1 MNDKRLIESKLEFL
15 EEMANRFPTRD
26 DAVTEI
32 INLSSILALPRSIE
46 HFMSDLHGQADAFN
60 HILNNASGGIRFRI
74 GQLFDDVLT
83 KEEEDEL
90 ATLIYYPRE
99 KMNLVLDDVKDKDK
113 WYRENLLRIIEVAKK
128 FSSRYTRS
136 KVRKVYSDSKLSYI
150 IDEVLNNKI
159 EEENKDKYY
168 NAIIDTIIKLGYADK
183 LIIELSSIIKQLAV
197 DELHIV
203 GDIYDRGP
211 EPHKIMDL
219 LEKYHTVDIEWGNH
233 DILWM
238 GATLGSDICVSGVIT
253 NSVRHNNLSI
263 LEDTYGINLRQLANF
278 AENTYDDALV
288 WRPRKTSSEDYYN
301 NLAVRQAARIHKA
314 ISVIMYKLEGNLA
327 LMHPEY
333 DMGHRRLLDKI
344 DYQNS
349 TINID
354 GNIYK
359 LEDSNFPTID
369 KNNPYALTCEEEKII
384 SDLTKS
390 FLNSEALQRHIAV
403 FINKGSMY
411 KIENNN
417 LMYHALVPLC
427 SDGSL
432 KKVNIGNVKLSGKR
446 LFDYIDAMV
455 RRLYYNKQNNSQYDL
470 DLMWYLWCGAD
481 SPFFG
486 KDKMTTLERV
496 LIKDKTS
503 HKEKRNYYYTYQENR
518 EVMEN
523 IMRNFGIEDVS
534 NAHIINGHIPVEKI
548 NGESPLKADDAVI
561 VIDGG
566 FSKAYQK
573 TTGIAG
579 YTLVSG
585 STGMRIIAHEPFS
598 SLDMAIKNNEDIH
611 SSIDIQKSISKRI
624 TIADVDKGKEI
635 KQQINNLLLLIE
647 AYDMGIIKENK
658 EYKYVKVLTR
668 K

>member
-1 MNDKRLIESKLEFL
+1 MKDKRLIESKLEFL
-15 EEMANRFPTRD
+15 AEMANRFPTRD
-26 DAVTEI
+26 DAATEI

-74 GQLFDDVLT
+74 GQLFDEVLT

-99 KMNLVLDDVKDKDK
+99 KMNLILDDIKDKDK

-168 NAIIDTIIKLGYADK
+168 NAIIDAIIKLGYADK

-278 AENTYDDALV
+278 AENTYGDALV

-432 KKVNIGNVKLSGKR
+432 KKVDIGNVKLSGRR

-455 RRLYYNKQNNSQYDL
+455 RRLYYNKRNNSQYDL

-635 KQQINNLLLLIE
+635 KQQINNLLLLIK